1 MTKIEILNY
10 LRSCIKEGSLREDD
24 FLDSAVFYRLAG
36 RFPDLSISRCV
47 HVVEQLRTEIF
58 KKREGQTRGD
68 MQI

>member
-24 FLDSAVFYRLAG
+24 FFESAVFYRLSG
-36 RFPDLSISRCV
+36 RFPDLSILHCV
-47 HVVEQLRTEIF
+47 HVVEQLRTEIL
-58 KKREGQTRGD
+58 KKWEGQTKED